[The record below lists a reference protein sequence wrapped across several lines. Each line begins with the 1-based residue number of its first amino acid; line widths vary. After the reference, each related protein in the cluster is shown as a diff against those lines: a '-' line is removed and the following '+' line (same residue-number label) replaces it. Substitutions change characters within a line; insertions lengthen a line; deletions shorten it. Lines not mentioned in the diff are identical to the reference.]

1 MTIEALY
8 ELMKQGFEQVN
19 TRFEQVNTR
28 LDRIDTR
35 LDDIDVRLRDVETDV
50 AEIKGRRLAF
60 KEWIPIGCA
69 VIAVIVS
76 IIALAK

>member
-1 MTIEALY
+1 MTIEVLY

-19 TRFEQVNTR
+19 TR

-35 LDDIDVRLRDVETDV
+35 FDGIDARLRGVETNV

-76 IIALAK
+76 IIALVK

>member
-1 MTIEALY
+1 MTIEVLY

-19 TRFEQVNTR
+19 TR

-35 LDDIDVRLRDVETDV
+35 FDHIDVQLRDVETGV

-60 KEWIPIGCA
+60 KEWVPIGFA

-76 IIALAK
+76 IIALVK